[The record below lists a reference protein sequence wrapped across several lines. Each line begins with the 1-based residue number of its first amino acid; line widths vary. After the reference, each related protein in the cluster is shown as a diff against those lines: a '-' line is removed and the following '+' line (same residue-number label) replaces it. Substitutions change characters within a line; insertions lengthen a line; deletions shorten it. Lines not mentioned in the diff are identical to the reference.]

1 MTVPDSPYM
10 GASDAFSW
18 HMERDPVLRPSI
30 VVVVWL
36 DRTPDWDALVAR
48 VDKISRLMPSLR
60 QRVIDSPLPLVA
72 PRWAYDPDFD
82 LNWHVHRVGAP
93 EPRTRDAVLQLAH
106 WPAMDAF
113 DRARPL
119 WELTV
124 VEGLGNGEAA
134 LICKLHHSLSDGVG
148 GMRMLGVITG
158 PRRRLSALGKM
169 PPAQAGERID
179 QLSLVTDAA
188 GMVTG
193 QLTRLALRGAGA
205 AVPALIRSAR
215 DPAGVARGAAAMARS
230 VYRTAAP
237 SSGAM
242 SPLMRERATIRHLA
256 TMNASLD
263 ALKTAAKG
271 VDGTVNDA
279 FLAAVT
285 GGLRRYHERH
295 DVSVESLRAVVPIN
309 LRARDDTDWGNKI
322 TLQRL
327 ILPVGE
333 TDPDA
338 RMRTLHGVTETA
350 RREPSL
356 PVTGAI
362 AGTINMLPV
371 GYVGGIL
378 KHVDFLASNVT
389 GPPAPVYLA
398 RSKVTGVV
406 AFGPTIG
413 AALNITLVSYA
424 GTCDI
429 GINIDTA
436 AVPDPDV
443 MLACLQDGLAEITAL
458 GLSSASSADGP
469 ARIIPP

>member
-169 PPAQAGERID
+169 PPAR
-179 QLSLVTDAA
+179 
-188 GMVTG
+188 
-193 QLTRLALRGAGA
+193 
-205 AVPALIRSAR
+205 P
-215 DPAGVARGAAAMARS
+215 ARG
-230 VYRTAAP
+230 
-237 SSGAM
+237 
-242 SPLMRERATIRHLA
+242 
-256 TMNASLD
+256 
-263 ALKTAAKG
+263 
-271 VDGTVNDA
+271 
-279 FLAAVT
+279 
-285 GGLRRYHERH
+285 
-295 DVSVESLRAVVPIN
+295 
-309 LRARDDTDWGNKI
+309 
-322 TLQRL
+322 
-327 ILPVGE
+327 
-333 TDPDA
+333 
-338 RMRTLHGVTETA
+338 
-350 RREPSL
+350 
-356 PVTGAI
+356 
-362 AGTINMLPV
+362 
-371 GYVGGIL
+371 
-378 KHVDFLASNVT
+378 
-389 GPPAPVYLA
+389 
-398 RSKVTGVV
+398 
-406 AFGPTIG
+406 
-413 AALNITLVSYA
+413 
-424 GTCDI
+424 
-429 GINIDTA
+429 
-436 AVPDPDV
+436 
-443 MLACLQDGLAEITAL
+443 
-458 GLSSASSADGP
+458 
-469 ARIIPP
+469 